1 MRHGFTLLELMLV
14 VALAAVMMGL
24 VVPAIQGTLGLSGRR
39 GGVNVAVNLVE
50 QARLAAVE
58 NGVRTYLAFAPTNSD
73 PEVRFNSMI
82 ILREKLPGESMAG
95 SHAPMTRW
103 IHLPQGVFYD
113 GLLNM
118 VSLTATNFPR
128 LEGAST
134 TGSLRALQFDRF
146 GRLFP
151 RTGVAPSFRVGE
163 GVVSSQGSARRVI
176 FKGDNYETISV
187 QRLTGR
193 VSATSP

>member
-14 VALAAVMMGL
+14 VALAAVLMGL

-39 GGVNVAVNLVE
+39 GGVSVTMNLVE

-58 NGVRTYLAFAPTNSD
+58 NGVRTYLAFAPTTSD
-73 PEVRFNSMI
+73 PGVRFNSLI
-82 ILREKLPGESMAG
+82 VLREKKPGELMSG
-95 SHAPMTRW
+95 SHMPMTKW
-103 IHLPQGVFYD
+103 IRLPQGVLYD
-113 GLLNM
+113 GLSNM
-118 VSLTATNFPR
+118 VSVTVTNFPR

-134 TGSLRALQFDRF
+134 TGPLRALQFDRF

-151 RTGVAPSFRVGE
+151 RTGSPPTFRVGE
-163 GVVSSQGSARRVI
+163 GILTGQGAGQRVTY
-176 FKGDNYETISV
+176 KGENYDTISV

-193 VSATSP
+193 VSAAAP

>member
-24 VVPAIQGTLGLSGRR
+24 MVPAIQGTLGLSGRR
-39 GGVNVAVNLVE
+39 GGVSMAVNLVE

-73 PEVRFNSMI
+73 IEVRFNSLI
-82 ILREKLPGESMAG
+82 ILREKKPGESMAG
-95 SHAPMTRW
+95 SHVPMTRW
-103 IHLPQGVFYD
+103 IHLPPGIFYD
-113 GLLNM
+113 RLLNM
-118 VSLTATNFPR
+118 VSLTMTNFPR

-134 TGSLRALQFDRF
+134 TGRLRALQFDRF

-151 RTGVAPSFRVGE
+151 RTGALPTFRVGE
-163 GVVSSQGSARRVI
+163 GVVSGKGAAQQVV
-176 FKGDNYETISV
+176 FKGENYETISV

>member
-24 VVPAIQGTLGLSGRR
+24 VIPAVQGTLGMSGRR
-39 GGVNVAVNLVE
+39 GGVSVAVNLVE

-73 PEVRFNSMI
+73 AEVRFNSLL
-82 ILREKLPGESMAG
+82 ILREKMPQESMAG
-95 SHAPMTRW
+95 SHVPLTKW
-103 IHLPQGVFYD
+103 IRLPQGIYYEGLSNMV
-113 GLLNM
+113 LLN
-118 VSLTATNFPR
+118 ATNFPR
-128 LEGAST
+128 LAGAST
-134 TGSLRALQFDRF
+134 TGSLRAMQFDRF

-151 RTGVAPSFRVGE
+151 RTGPAPTFRVGE
-163 GVVSSQGSARRVI
+163 GVLTGKGTATRVV
-176 FKGDNYETISV
+176 FKGSNYETISV

-193 VSATSP
+193 VAVAAP